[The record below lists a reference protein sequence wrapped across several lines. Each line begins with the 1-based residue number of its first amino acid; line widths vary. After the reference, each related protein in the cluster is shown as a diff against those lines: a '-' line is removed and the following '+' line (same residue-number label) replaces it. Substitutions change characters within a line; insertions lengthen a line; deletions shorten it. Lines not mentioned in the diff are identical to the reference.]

1 MNCLVSRV
9 CAASLMEACIAAVPV
24 GPIPAVQPKLDLLPD
39 IQTVLWVLH
48 ETHKLTLM
56 QVQTIGFLSHLRE
69 KNIYGP
75 FMVVGPLSTLSN
87 WVDEFKRWL
96 PSMNVILY
104 HGSKDER
111 QKLRTKHMPHGMICT
126 SAASMHDTTTHLIVQ
141 LTRSGIK
148 NDFCSRCCIQ
158 LSHAF

>member
-1 MNCLVSRV
+1 M
-9 CAASLMEACIAAVPV
+9 
-24 GPIPAVQPKLDLLPD
+24 
-39 IQTVLWVLH
+39 
-48 ETHKLTLM
+48 
-56 QVQTIGFLSHLRE
+56 SHLRE

-111 QKLRTKHMPHGMICT
+111 QKLRTKHMPHGKICIL
-126 SAASMHDTTTHLIVQ
+126 AASMRDTPTCLSPHFTASAIK
-141 LTRSGIK
+141 SGI
-148 NDFCSRCCIQ
+148 CS
-158 LSHAF
+158 